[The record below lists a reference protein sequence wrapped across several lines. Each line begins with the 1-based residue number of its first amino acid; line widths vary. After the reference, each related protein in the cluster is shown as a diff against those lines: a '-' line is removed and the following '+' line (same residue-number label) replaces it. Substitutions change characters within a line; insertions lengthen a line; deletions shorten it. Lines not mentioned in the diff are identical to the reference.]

1 MYRDTRIALVIPAY
15 NEERLIRPTLERVP
29 DFIDHVIVVDDG
41 STDGTPTVV
50 QQCIARDP
58 RVEMI
63 HHESNKGPGAAI
75 VTGYQRAL
83 ADGYDI
89 AVVCGGDEQ
98 MPLEQV
104 RELVAPLLDG
114 SADYAKGN
122 RFMVGAGAVAMIP
135 GNMPTTRVIGN
146 MLITLLTK
154 MASGYYKIA
163 DVVDGFTAI
172 NRVAL
177 ERVDWSRAWLG
188 YGYPMDFLIR
198 LNAYG
203 LRAVDV
209 PRRAIYLA
217 GERQSQIRGLRY
229 ALRVSPMLVRGFFWR
244 LWTKY
249 ILWDFH
255 PLVFFFFF
263 GLTLLPIGVLYGLC
277 LVWRQLTGVGV
288 SGPQAILSAL
298 LITTGLQFLLFAML
312 FDMEEGHGRR

>member
-1 MYRDTRIALVIPAY
+1 MYRDKRIALVIPAY

-29 DFIDHVIVVDDG
+29 EFIDRVIVVDDA
-41 STDGTPTVV
+41 STDDMPTVV

-63 HHESNKGPGAAI
+63 RHDSNQGPGAAV
-75 VTGYQRAL
+75 VTGYQRVL

-104 RELVAPLLDG
+104 RELVDPLVDG
-114 SADYAKGN
+114 KADYAKGN
-122 RFMVGAGAVAMIP
+122 RFMVGAGSVAMIP
-135 GNMPTTRVIGN
+135 GNMPMTRVIGN
-146 MLITLLTK
+146 MLITMLTK
-154 MASGYYKIA
+154 IAAGYYKIA

-172 NRVAL
+172 NRAAL
-177 ERVDWSRAWLG
+177 ERVDWSRAWPG

-203 LRAVDV
+203 LRTVDV
-209 PRRAIYLA
+209 PRRAIYLP
-217 GERQSQIRGLRY
+217 GERQSQIVGLRY
-229 ALRVSPMLVRGFFWR
+229 ALRVSPMLLRGFFWR

-249 ILWDFH
+249 VLWDFH
-255 PLVFFFFF
+255 PLVFFYFL
-263 GLTLLPIGVLYGLC
+263 GMLLLPGGVLLGVY
-277 LVWRQLTGVGV
+277 LVWRQLVGYGV

-298 LITTGLQFLLFAML
+298 LVMTGLQFLLFAML
-312 FDMEEGHGRR
+312 FDMEEGHGR